1 MDDFTCFTWLFLLKR
16 KFDVFKV
23 FLHFKSLVANQ
34 FNAKIQTLR
43 TDGGGEFVNT
53 NFKSFCLEHGIQHQL
68 SCPYFPQQN
77 GVAKRKHKQIVA
89 SGLSM
94 LHHSNLPFSYWSNAF
109 STAVYLLNR
118 IPSFVL
124 NFISPWEKLYGHK
137 PPLHALKTFGC
148 AVYPYLRPY
157 VSSKFDPK
165 SSQCLF
171 LGYPPQSKGYI
182 CLDVLTGKI
191 YISCHC
197 IFDESVFP
205 SFSISTA
212 ESSYNIPASSAPFD
226 VWFSSL
232 LPISSLGI
240 SHSSSNTTSDPTPS
254 NLSWKSSKDYI
265 FVDFV

>member
-1 MDDFTCFTWLFLLKR
+1 MVLLRENTGRLWKVVCPCFIILIFLFL
-16 KFDVFKV
+16 
-23 FLHFKSLVANQ
+23 
-34 FNAKIQTLR
+34 I
-43 TDGGGEFVNT
+43 
-53 NFKSFCLEHGIQHQL
+53 
-68 SCPYFPQQN
+68 
-77 GVAKRKHKQIVA
+77 
-89 SGLSM
+89 
-94 LHHSNLPFSYWSNAF
+94 
-109 STAVYLLNR
+109 TAVYLLNR
-118 IPSFVL
+118 IPSSIL

-137 PPLHALKTFGC
+137 QPLHALKTFGC

-165 SSQCLF
+165 SSQGIF
-171 LGYPPQSKGYI
+171 FGYPPQSKGYI
-182 CLDVLTGKI
+182 CLDVLIGRI

-205 SFSISTA
+205 SFPISTA
-212 ESSYNIPASSAPFD
+212 ESSSNFPASSAPFD

-240 SHSSSNTTSDPTPS
+240 SHSSSNTTFDPTPS

>member
-1 MDDFTCFTWLFLLKR
+1 M
-16 KFDVFKV
+16 
-23 FLHFKSLVANQ
+23 
-34 FNAKIQTLR
+34 
-43 TDGGGEFVNT
+43 E
-53 NFKSFCLEHGIQHQL
+53 
-68 SCPYFPQQN
+68 
-77 GVAKRKHKQIVA
+77 

-94 LHHSNLPFSYWSNAF
+94 LHHSNLPFSYRSNAF

-137 PPLHALKTFGC
+137 PPFHALKTFGC
-148 AVYPYLRPY
+148 AVYPYLSPY
-157 VSSKFDPK
+157 VSRKFDLK
-165 SSQCLF
+165 SSQCIF

-182 CLDVLTGKI
+182 CLDVLIGKI